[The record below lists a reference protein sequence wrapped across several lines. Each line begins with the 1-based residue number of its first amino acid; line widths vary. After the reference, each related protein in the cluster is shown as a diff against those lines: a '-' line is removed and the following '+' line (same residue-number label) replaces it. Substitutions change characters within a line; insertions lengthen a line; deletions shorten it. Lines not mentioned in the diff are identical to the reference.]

1 MGRVDVELAP
11 PYAVHVE
18 PGVLSRVAGAIPPGG
33 RCALL
38 SDERVAPLHARRLT
52 GLERIP
58 RLLIPPGEASKC
70 FARLEEVLDF
80 LAASGLDRGSS
91 LVVLGG
97 GVPGDL
103 GGLAASLY
111 MRGIALVQC
120 PTTLLAQVDASVGGK
135 TAVNLQAGKNLAG
148 TFHQPVAVF
157 ADTDVLSTLD
167 EADWRSGLGE
177 VLKTALIEGEE
188 LLHLVEQLVEPIL
201 ARDPADLAEVVERC
215 VRAKARVVASD
226 PEERGPRRALN
237 LGHTF
242 AHAIE
247 RVAGFGAIA
256 HGAAVAAGVSL
267 ALAASRELGLL
278 REPSLPERAADLAGR
293 LGLPTSL
300 SDLRRESGQP
310 LAAADLIEAMR
321 LDKKGRES
329 RTLLVLP
336 RCAGELELEVEPD
349 GEILVSLLA

>member
-1 MGRVDVELAP
+1 M
-11 PYAVHVE
+11 
-18 PGVLSRVAGAIPPGG
+18 
-33 RCALL
+33 
-38 SDERVAPLHARRLT
+38 
-52 GLERIP
+52 
-58 RLLIPPGEASKC
+58 
-70 FARLEEVLDF
+70 
-80 LAASGLDRGSS
+80 
-91 LVVLGG
+91 
-97 GVPGDL
+97 
-103 GGLAASLY
+103 
-111 MRGIALVQC
+111 
-120 PTTLLAQVDASVGGK
+120 
-135 TAVNLQAGKNLAG
+135 
-148 TFHQPVAVF
+148 
-157 ADTDVLSTLD
+157 
-167 EADWRSGLGE
+167 
-177 VLKTALIEGEE
+177 
-188 LLHLVEQLVEPIL
+188 
-201 ARDPADLAEVVERC
+201 
-215 VRAKARVVASD
+215 RAKARVVASD

-336 RCAGELELEVEPD
+336 RGAGELELEVEP
-349 GEILVSLLA
+349 EAEVLAALLA